1 MLQKGC
7 LVILT
12 AMGAVK
18 NETLLF
24 SDMSE
29 IQIKSLKAM

>member
-7 LVILT
+7 LFILT

-18 NETLLF
+18 NETRLF
-24 SDMSE
+24 SDMNE
-29 IQIKSLKAM
+29 IQIKSLKVV